1 MDTKHLKKMLDTCFL
16 AKKVIE
22 TLSELPKGMKP
33 RHIQVL
39 EAIYEIT
46 CEQGYCT
53 VSHIRNRMQ
62 ITMPSISKLI
72 QELEVLHMIEKEVDR
87 EDRRFYQLRL
97 TQAGRSCVKKHVLD
111 FHKEWAM
118 RLAHI
123 ENQQVEEAVNL
134 FLELKNTMPGGE
146 I

>member
-1 MDTKHLKKMLDTCFL
+1 MDTEYLKKMLDTCFL

-22 TLSELPKGMKP
+22 TLPELPKGMKP
-33 RHIQVL
+33 RHIHVL

-53 VSHIRNRMQ
+53 VSHIRNWMQ

-72 QELEVLHMIEKEVDR
+72 QELEALHMIEKEVDR
-87 EDRRFYQLRL
+87 EDRRFYQLKL
-97 TQAGRSCVKKHVLD
+97 TQAGTVCVKKYVLD
-111 FHKEWAM
+111 FHKEWAK

-134 FLELKNTMPGGE
+134 FQELRNSMPGGE
-146 I
+146 M